1 MAYRS
6 YEKRESVYLNIEE
19 AELIKE
25 ALYDTLGEDINKRD
39 LICALIVELNGCI
52 EANKE
57 RELQERIA
65 KASEPFTPEELTN
78 EA

>member
-1 MAYRS
+1 MAFRS

-25 ALYDTLGEDINKRD
+25 ALYSVFGEDISKRD
-39 LICALIVELNGCI
+39 MICELVVEMNSCI
-52 EANKE
+52 EENKE
-57 RELQERIA
+57 REARKVDE
-65 KASEPFTPEELTN
+65 SESISFEELLD

>member
-25 ALYDTLGEDINKRD
+25 ALYSILGDDIDKRD
-39 LICALIVELNGCI
+39 MICALITEMNNCI
-52 EANKE
+52 AENKE
-57 RELQERIA
+57 HEAHREAYPATCDL
-65 KASEPFTPEELTN
+65 EELLD
-78 EA
+78 EV

>member
-25 ALYDTLGEDINKRD
+25 GLYSILGEDVDKRD
-39 LICALIVELNGCI
+39 KICELVMEMNRCI
-52 EANKE
+52 FENQE
-57 RELQERIA
+57 REARR
-65 KASEPFTPEELTN
+65 
-78 EA
+78 EAYPVTSDLEDVLDEV

>member
-1 MAYRS
+1 MAFRS

-25 ALYDTLGEDINKRD
+25 ALYSVLGEDISKRD
-39 LICALIVELNGCI
+39 MICELVVEMNNCI
-52 EANKE
+52 EENKE
-57 RELQERIA
+57 REARKVDEA
-65 KASEPFTPEELTN
+65 ESSSFEELLD

>member
-25 ALYDTLGEDINKRD
+25 ALFSILGEDVNKRD
-39 LICALIVELNGCI
+39 KICALVVEMNRGI
-52 EANKE
+52 EENKE
-57 RELQERIA
+57 REARKHKKNQA
-65 KASEPFTPEELTN
+65 EETN

>member
-25 ALYDTLGEDINKRD
+25 GLYSILGEDVDKRD
-39 LICALIVELNGCI
+39 TICELITEMNNCI
-52 EANKE
+52 KENKE
-57 RELQERIA
+57 REARREA
-65 KASEPFTPEELTN
+65 YPVTN
-78 EA
+78 NLEDMLDEV